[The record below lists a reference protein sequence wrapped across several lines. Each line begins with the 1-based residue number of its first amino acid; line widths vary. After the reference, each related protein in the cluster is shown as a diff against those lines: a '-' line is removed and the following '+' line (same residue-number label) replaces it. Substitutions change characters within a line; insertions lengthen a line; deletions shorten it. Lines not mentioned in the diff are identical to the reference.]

1 MSLFSIKDL
10 KTTKTNSQKGK
21 GLATAVGEALYLP
34 ILAKKELEEALSE
47 VCMGKTIHYVS
58 DGAWSMHELL
68 AFLLKITRTAKV
80 YIVTWTITE
89 IPARSLLMMKQDG
102 LIGHLSCIIDD
113 RVRTRTPKSYQLLE
127 QTCDRLLEKKCHSKN
142 IVILNDNWQISV
154 VATANFSKN
163 PRIES
168 GVITFDKETTIFH
181 QRWIENI
188 INDEL

>member
-10 KTTKTNSQKGK
+10 KITKTNSQKGK

-47 VCMGKTIHYVS
+47 VRMGKTIHYVS

-102 LIGHLSCIIDD
+102 LISHLSCIIDD

-168 GVITFDKETTIFH
+168 GVITFDKDTTIFH
-181 QRWIENI
+181 QRWIESIWN
-188 INDEL
+188 